1 MPPGESRQLYAALKI
16 LGKETELI
24 EVDGQNHWILEHNKR
39 KKWTKT
45 IVAWFDKWLKED
57 DSWWKDLYSED

>member
-1 MPPGESRQLYAALKI
+1 MPPGESRQLYAVLKI

-39 KKWTKT
+39 KKWIKT
-45 IVAWFDKWLKED
+45 IVAWFDKWLKDD
-57 DSWWKDLYSED
+57 DSWWKELYSED